1 MLGIQ
6 QLPLWE
12 LDYWPPQDRD
22 ANRRGI
28 SLPCAGLIS
37 QCLTLRKLTI
47 HGTINEHMLRMF
59 LKTPNLRDVQLRID
73 YYPAPEV
80 ELNTEMRADAC
91 RRFEAALSARG
102 FPD

>member
-1 MLGIQ
+1 
-6 QLPLWE
+6 
-12 LDYWPPQDRD
+12 
-22 ANRRGI
+22 
-28 SLPCAGLIS
+28 
-37 QCLTLRKLTI
+37 
-47 HGTINEHMLRMF
+47 MF
-59 LKTPNLRDVQLRID
+59 LKMPNLRDVQLRID